1 MTVKEIREIV
11 VSVDPTAKHYTSSKE
26 GDAFTVWAEYRRIMP
41 DGAPQE
47 DFGWAFEID
56 RYVKLGNE
64 DDAVAP
70 ALEKALAKS
79 DRVAFTYEVD
89 YDPGSGYIRHIF
101 SCEGI

>member
-1 MTVKEIREIV
+1 MTVEEIKEIIV
-11 VSVDPTAKHYTSSKE
+11 AVDPTAKHYASSKE

-56 RYVKLGNE
+56 RYVKLGVEE
-64 DDAVAP
+64 DTVAQAFET
-70 ALEKALAKS
+70 ALSQS
-79 DRVAFTYEVD
+79 DRVAFAYEVD
-89 YDPGSGYIRHIF
+89 YDPSSGYVRHIF